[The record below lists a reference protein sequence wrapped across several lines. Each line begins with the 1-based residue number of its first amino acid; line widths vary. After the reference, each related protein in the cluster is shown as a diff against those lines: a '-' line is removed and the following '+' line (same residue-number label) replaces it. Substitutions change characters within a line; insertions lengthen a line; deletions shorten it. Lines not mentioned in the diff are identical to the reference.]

1 MDKLDLD
8 INNYSLKDIERF
20 FQLKPNSKY
29 NASDIELKEAQIR
42 EQLLNSGHINK
53 RIRRD
58 LINFLLLAKQWL
70 IFVKCNNGEVKPP
83 TTIPKNYKLDPLDL
97 PMSKEPNPRTDELI
111 NRPTTQFIYS
121 NSSEFFPGVINP
133 LNTRIITKCLNI
145 DTRFRDNLYNTQ
157 SSDFTL
163 QLPTKFNKVVSM
175 ALSAVE
181 FPVAF
186 YGISATNGN
195 NYLNMRVIYCFNDLT
210 NRILKHDCVFIIPDG
225 SYTPNDLIDTI
236 NFVINKKTIG
246 KTSNDPDYVFNFIK
260 VEVDITPNGSGT
272 RRVTIANNDSKDV
285 TIKQIILDFTKNIEG
300 LPDTTN
306 IFTKIGWN
314 LGFTKPKYCGD
325 TFYVAETVIEP
336 TTKYIYLAIDDFNNH
351 ANNHFVTAFN
361 KSILSTDVI
370 GRISIK
376 GSYINSII
384 ENDFNL
390 VTEPRLYFGP
400 VDIQRLRVRLFD
412 EFGRILSMNN
422 SNYSFCLTMKLLYD
436 L

>member
-1 MDKLDLD
+1 
-8 INNYSLKDIERF
+8 
-20 FQLKPNSKY
+20 
-29 NASDIELKEAQIR
+29 
-42 EQLLNSGHINK
+42 
-53 RIRRD
+53 
-58 LINFLLLAKQWL
+58 
-70 IFVKCNNGEVKPP
+70 
-83 TTIPKNYKLDPLDL
+83 
-97 PMSKEPNPRTDELI
+97 
-111 NRPTTQFIYS
+111 
-121 NSSEFFPGVINP
+121 
-133 LNTRIITKCLNI
+133 
-145 DTRFRDNLYNTQ
+145 
-157 SSDFTL
+157 
-163 QLPTKFNKVVSM
+163 M

-186 YGISATNGN
+186 YGISSTNGN
-195 NYLNMRVIYCFNDLT
+195 NYLNMRIIYCFNAHTD
-210 NRILKHDCVFIIPDG
+210 RILKHDSVFIIPDG

-236 NFVINKKTIG
+236 NFVINKKTID
-246 KTSNDPDYVFNFIK
+246 KSSNDPDYVFNFIK
-260 VEVDITPNGSGT
+260 VELDITPNGSGT
-272 RRVTIANNDSKDV
+272 RRVTIGNNDSKDV
-285 TIKQIILDFTKNIEG
+285 TIKQIILDFNKNIEG

-336 TTKYIYLAIDDFNNH
+336 TSKYIYLAIDDFNNH

-412 EFGRILSMNN
+412 EFGRVLSMNN
-422 SNYSFCLTMKLLYD
+422 SNYSFCLTLKLLYD